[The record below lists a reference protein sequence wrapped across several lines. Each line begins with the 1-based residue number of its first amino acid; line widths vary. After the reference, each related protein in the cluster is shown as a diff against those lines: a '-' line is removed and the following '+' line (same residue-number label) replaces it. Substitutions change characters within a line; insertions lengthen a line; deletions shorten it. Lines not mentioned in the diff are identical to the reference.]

1 VNDEL
6 KLLIVTLGARGTAYF
21 AAPSFR
27 PDPVTWRSGGELVIR
42 PAMAGGGQVHS
53 ERIGP
58 PSTAAVGDPT
68 GCGDVWGGTFFC
80 ALLAGHTLNAAI
92 RSANVAAARNVEH
105 HGATGLRE
113 HLLGK
118 LAT

>member
-1 VNDEL
+1 MSWREPNEL
-6 KLLIVTLGARGTAYF
+6 L
-21 AAPSFR
+21 
-27 PDPVTWRSGGELVIR
+27 IR
-42 PAMAGGGQVHS
+42 PAMAGGGTVRS
-53 ERIGP
+53 ERIKAVETT
-58 PSTAAVGDPT
+58 SNAADPT

-80 ALLAGHTLNAAI
+80 KLLAGHTLNTSI
-92 RSANVAAARNVEH
+92 RTANAAAARNVEH